1 MGPVDPKKGD
11 GMKRI
16 STLAATILFCSQL
29 FAQAD
34 SGLPLNSANKPDRPV
49 INPGSLRLN
58 KGEMGRLMSARKD
71 GRVNLPSLDLFTGNE
86 NEPLEFQRI
95 ELFAPGARVHH
106 VSEAGTTL
114 VTPRERHFFLAS
126 NSSTGIGLVLDPRT
140 GRTKGYAIKGGE
152 ELDISG
158 DSSGALAF
166 SPVDRSDEGDREC
179 GTVQGDQPAESLA
192 FMNDG
197 IVPSS
202 TAAAAG
208 SALDFQAVVAIDT
221 DTEWLDGFNDDTAE
235 ATEWIEDAFVAM
247 NVMYERDVATRLLIG
262 GVFLRTVSD
271 SYSAPNGGSS
281 QQLDEF
287 GEYWRQNMG
296 GIDRDFA
303 ALFSGKISSNR
314 FSGRAWI
321 NQYCN
326 TGSGNGGKAG
336 SYSINAIGSNWSA
349 SGIAKFIGHELGHNM
364 GSPHTHCYPSPIDEC
379 FSGEDGCFNGPES
392 CPAGGKGTTMSYCH
406 ILSSCGSTTDFH
418 PSVQALLEDRL
429 ASNSPSCIAA
439 YENQEPPPDPETPIF
454 GHSFASG

>member
-1 MGPVDPKKGD
+1 
-11 GMKRI
+11 MKRI

-34 SGLPLNSANKPDRPV
+34 SGSPIDSAHKQSRPV
-49 INPGSLRLN
+49 IEPGSLRLS
-58 KGEMGRLMSARKD
+58 KGEMGRLMSARKS

-86 NEPLEFQRI
+86 VEPLEFQRI
-95 ELFAPGARVHH
+95 ELFAPGARVH
-106 VSEAGTTL
+106 VVGTAGTTYI
-114 VTPRERHFFLAS
+114 TPRLRHYFLAS

-208 SALDFQAVVAIDT
+208 STLDFQAVVAIDT

-262 GVFLRTVSD
+262 DVFLRTDSD
-271 SYSAPNGGSS
+271 PYSATSS
-281 QQLDEF
+281 SRSGQLDEF
-287 GEYWRQNMG
+287 GEYWRLNQG

-303 ALFSGKISSNR
+303 AMFSGKISRNS
-314 FSGRAWI
+314 FSGIAWL
-321 NQYCN
+321 NKYCN
-326 TGSGNGGKAG
+326 AGFKNGNRTIG

-349 SGIAKFIGHELGHNM
+349 SSIAKFIGHELGHNM
-364 GSPHTHCYPSPIDEC
+364 GSPHTHCYPTPVDEC
-379 FSGEDGCFNGPES
+379 YNRENGCFDGPEV

-406 ILSSCGSTTDFH
+406 VSSCGSTTDFH
-418 PSVQALLEDRL
+418 PTVQALLEDRL

-439 YENQEPPPDPETPIF
+439 YEDQEPPPEPETPLF
-454 GHSFASG
+454 DHGFESG

>member
-1 MGPVDPKKGD
+1 M
-11 GMKRI
+11 
-16 STLAATILFCSQL
+16 
-29 FAQAD
+29 
-34 SGLPLNSANKPDRPV
+34 
-49 INPGSLRLN
+49 RLEKN
-58 KGEMGRLMSARKD
+58 EMGRLMSARKG

-86 NEPLEFQRI
+86 DEPLEFQRI
-95 ELFAPGARVHH
+95 ELFAPGARVQV

-235 ATEWIEDAFVAM
+235 ATEWIEDLFVAM
-247 NVMYERDVATRLLIG
+247 NVMFERDVATRLLIG
-262 GVFLRTVSD
+262 NVNLRTDSD
-271 SYSAPNGGSS
+271 PYSAPDGGSR

-287 GEYWRQNMG
+287 GEHWRLNMG
-296 GIDRDFA
+296 DIDRDFA

-326 TGSGNGGKAG
+326 TGSGGGGTAG

-349 SGIAKFIGHELGHNM
+349 VSIAKFIGHELGHNM
-364 GSPHTHCYPSPIDEC
+364 GSPHTHCYPSPVDRCYNEE
-379 FSGEDGCFNGPES
+379 SGCFAGS
-392 CPAGGKGTTMSYCH
+392 QVCPAGGKGTTMSYCH

-418 PSVQALLEDRL
+418 PTVQALLEDRL

-439 YENQEPPPDPETPIF
+439 YEDQEPPPNPETPLF
-454 GHSFASG
+454 DHSFESG